1 MYTINV
7 SFKDILRIGTADSSF
22 SVIWTGLVHGFLQVF
37 VHQCVF
43 SFVHGSMDLSPSTVP
58 CSSVVPQSL
67 NLRRSPVLLS
77 FTAPR
82 TCFFHQ
88 SGSSSSVVP
97 QSLNL
102 HRSPVLLSFTG
113 PRTCLGHQSAV
124 PFVPGP
130 RTCVV
135 HRSPLRHSFVG
146 SPFLCHSPV
155 LITGSRIRLVH
166 RFPLPPSFI
175 GAHFPCCSS
184 VSSRCTVL
192 VWECCMCRPR

>member
-7 SFKDILRIGTADSSF
+7 SFKVILRIGTADSSF

-67 NLRRSPVLLS
+67 NLR
-77 FTAPR
+77 
-82 TCFFHQ
+82 
-88 SGSSSSVVP
+88 
-97 QSLNL
+97 
-102 HRSPVLLSFTG
+102 RSPVLLSFTG

-166 RFPLPPSFI
+166 RFPLPP
-175 GAHFPCCSS
+175 
-184 VSSRCTVL
+184 
-192 VWECCMCRPR
+192 